1 MHERAMGTPTDV
13 VGAWPRKPAC
23 MDRLSLNGRMGIS
36 IDRMDRLI
44 DLHGTRLRSVWY
56 VDGLT

>member
-1 MHERAMGTPTDV
+1 MGTPTDV